1 MIQLEELHSMLLQ
14 SGKFPFYNAEYYKV
28 LPFIVELRNRGAA
41 KDENEIETCFN
52 SLYGVMMLRLRKKE
66 ITPNTAHAVKEI
78 TTLVGML
85 VDYYHKDRETP
96 LFVEEDEGL

>member
-1 MIQLEELHSMLLQ
+1 MFQLTLWRDDAPS
-14 SGKFPFYNAEYYKV
+14 S
-28 LPFIVELRNRGAA
+28 
-41 KDENEIETCFN
+41 
-52 SLYGVMMLRLRKKE
+52 KKE